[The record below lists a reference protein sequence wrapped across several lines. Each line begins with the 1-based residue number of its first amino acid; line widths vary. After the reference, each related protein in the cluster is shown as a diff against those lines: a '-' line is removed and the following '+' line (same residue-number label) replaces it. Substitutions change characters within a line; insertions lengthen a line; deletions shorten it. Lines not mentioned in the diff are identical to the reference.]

1 MAHSRLGKLA
11 APVQAALLETSS
23 PWVMP
28 ASTRF
33 YEEGQPVPVI
43 LVLGGLCRVYRTAP
57 DGREVTFMYGRLGD
71 ILGLGALFLGPPPAN
86 FQALTDLEVLP
97 LSIVT
102 FRAILERNEATVIQ
116 IAAEELT
123 DHLYEIIAELT
134 AHVFESLAERIGHHL
149 LEMAVGEHSTLPLTT
164 RATRQ
169 DLASA
174 TASAR
179 ESVSRVLRRLAED
192 GAIRLSRGRIEI
204 LKPEIL
210 CPHSR
215 DIGRARVEHVRS
227 AASPSH

>member
-1 MAHSRLGKLA
+1 LGKLA

-134 AHVFESLAERIGHHL
+134 AHVFESLAERVGHHL
-149 LEMAVGEHSTLPLTT
+149 LELAIAEDTHVPLTT

>member
-1 MAHSRLGKLA
+1 LGKLA
-11 APVQAALLETSS
+11 PPVQAALLDASS
-23 PWVMP
+23 PWSMP

-33 YEEGQPVPVI
+33 YREGQPVPVVV
-43 LVLGGLCRVYRTAP
+43 VLGGLCRVYRTAP
-57 DGREVTFMYGRLGD
+57 DGREVTFMYGRAGD

-86 FQALTDLEVLP
+86 FQAVTTLEVLP
-97 LSIVT
+97 LSIVA
-102 FRAILERNEATVIQ
+102 FREVVERYEATVLQ

-134 AHVFESLAERIGHHL
+134 AHAFESLAERVGHHL
-149 LEMAVGEHSTLPLTT
+149 LELAIAEHTAVHLTT
-164 RATRQ
+164 HATRQ

-179 ESVSRVLRRLAED
+179 ESVSRVLRRLAEG

-204 LKPEIL
+204 LKPEML

-215 DIGRARVEHVRS
+215 DIGRARVERVRS
-227 AASPSH
+227 ATSPSH